1 MKRRSPTA
9 TQSALQKAKS
19 FVKRS
24 RKKRELLP
32 RTARAQPKAPAIT
45 QLRFPD
51 LPDEDRWII
60 AGMRRSRLLHT
71 SLSRLLLEKYLET
84 KELKN
89 RLTRAKKEPCDLFQQ
104 FEAEER
110 HLEERLKNLERDFSR
125 TAKDFAESKDI
136 ILELANKFSDLMDC
150 DFRADL
156 EEMYNAFQSLSAG
169 ERARINRS
177 LFELVEA
184 WEPRRKIRLHKL
196 LEMKEEG
203 N

>member
-1 MKRRSPTA
+1 
-9 TQSALQKAKS
+9 
-19 FVKRS
+19 
-24 RKKRELLP
+24 
-32 RTARAQPKAPAIT
+32 
-45 QLRFPD
+45 
-51 LPDEDRWII
+51 
-60 AGMRRSRLLHT
+60 MRRSRLLHT

-89 RLTRAKKEPCDLFQQ
+89 RLARAEKDRSDLSQQ

-125 TAKDFAESKDI
+125 TAKDFAESQDI
-136 ILELANKFSDLMDC
+136 ILELANKFSELMGC

-156 EEMYNAFQSLSAG
+156 EEMYNAFQSLGAG
-169 ERARINRS
+169 EKARINRS

-196 LEMKEEG
+196 LEMKGEG
-203 N
+203 NLGEGDKGDKSNKGRKSSKDR